1 MNSDLSFLC
10 IGSVSLDVY
19 LRNINDLAP
28 VCANPEDCFYHIHL
42 GDKVY
47 VNKMDQTCGGGASN
61 ASITFAR
68 GGHRTYFMGLLGC
81 DPAGTVCLASMT
93 REGVNTD
100 YVSYTQDYNT
110 DYSTLLLAPNGERT
124 ILTYRG
130 CGNHITT
137 DTFDFSKIN
146 EPINWIYMTS
156 MVGNFDVYRQITDYA
171 QKVGAKIAFNPGGAE
186 LKEPEKLRKVLRH
199 VEILSVNKEEAQ
211 MIVDGN
217 TIEELVQKLRQ
228 YCPVVIVT
236 DGVFGSVASNG
247 DQSFRAGLYHPDD
260 IAVDRTGAGDA
271 FCSGFTMMYAMTGD
285 IKKSMHFASAN
296 SSSVVMAV
304 GAKTAILDVAGRS
317 QLSNMDIQPTNLG

>member
-28 VCANPEDCFYHIHL
+28 VCANPEDCFYHVHL
-42 GDKVY
+42 GDKIY

-61 ASITFAR
+61 ASVTFAR
-68 GGHRTYFMGLLGC
+68 GGHRTYFMGLLGS
-81 DPAGTVCLASMT
+81 DPAGATCLASMT
-93 REGVNTD
+93 REGINTEH
-100 YVSYTQDYNT
+100 VSYTKKYNT

-130 CGNHITT
+130 CGNHINPK
-137 DTFDFSKIN
+137 TFDFSKIN
-146 EPINWIYMTS
+146 EPVNWIYMTS
-156 MVGNFDVYRQITDYA
+156 MVGNFEVYDQIIDFA
-171 QKVGAKIAFNPGGAE
+171 KKVGAKIAFNPGGAE
-186 LKEPEKLRKVLRH
+186 LKEPEKLKKVLQH

-211 MIVDGN
+211 MIVRGD
-217 TIEELVQKLRQ
+217 TIEDLIRGLRQ
-228 YCPVVIVT
+228 YCPVVIIT

-247 DQSFRAGLYHPDD
+247 DQSFRAGLYRPTD

-285 IKKSMHFASAN
+285 VKKSMHYASAN

-304 GAKTAILDVAGRS
+304 GAKTAILHAADRDN
-317 QLSNMDIQPTNLG
+317 LTDMDIQPIKL